1 MSQPG
6 KKDGEPWTPK
16 VEGRKPFTSS
26 ADFERGLGED
36 GKTPDIDVVD
46 EATEDEDE
54 DEKIS
59 SDDPNPFIRPR
70 K

>member
-1 MSQPG
+1 MAG

-16 VEGRKPFTSS
+16 VESNPLFTNS

-36 GKTPDIDVVD
+36 GKTPDIDIVD
-46 EATEDEDE
+46 ESAEDGAEE
-54 DEKIS
+54 ITP
-59 SDDPNPFIRPR
+59 DPGNPFIRP

>member
-1 MSQPG
+1 MSQAG

-16 VEGRKPFTSS
+16 VEGGKPFTTS

-46 EATEDEDE
+46 EATEDEE
-54 DEKIS
+54 EQIT